1 MKAWSSSWKHIRR
14 TPYQAIAAIFIM
26 TQTFF
31 VISMFTFVIYGSAR
45 IINYFEAQ
53 PQVTA
58 FFKEEAQQSEINA
71 LGEDLQQSGK
81 VAAIKFVSK
90 TEALEIY
97 KEQNKND
104 PLLTDLVTEGILPAS
119 FEISAVDISDLSS
132 ISDVLKKSPIVDQV
146 LYPQDIVANVIR
158 WTDALRQ
165 FGLAI
170 ILILALDSI
179 FLMIIIIGIKISQK
193 KEEIEIMRLLSATN
207 WYIRWPFMLEGV
219 FYGII
224 GAFFGWLLATSTV
237 FSALPTLRDFF
248 GSIPV
253 LSISPTYLFVLLGFE
268 LAVAIIIGVFSS
280 FLAVLRYL
288 K

>member
-1 MKAWSSSWKHIRR
+1 MKAWGNSWKHIRR
-14 TPYQAIAAIFIM
+14 TPYQALAAIFIM

-31 VISMFTFVIYGSAR
+31 VITMFTFVIYGSAR

-58 FFKEEAQQSEINA
+58 FFKDEAQQSEINA
-71 LGEDLQQSGK
+71 LGEALRQSGK
-81 VAAIKFVSK
+81 VADLQFVSK
-90 TEALEIY
+90 AEALQIY
-97 KEQNKND
+97 KEQNKDD

-119 FEISAVDISDLSS
+119 FEISAVNITDLSA

-158 WTDALRQ
+158 WTDALRKL
-165 FGLAI
+165 GLATII
-170 ILILALDSI
+170 ILSLDSI

-219 FYGII
+219 FYGVI
-224 GAFFGWLLATSTV
+224 GAFFGWLIATGVIFYS
-237 FSALPTLRDFF
+237 LPALRDFF

-253 LSISPTYLFVLLGFE
+253 LTVSPLYLFVLLGFE
-268 LAVAIIIGVFSS
+268 IVIAIMIGIFSS

>member
-1 MKAWSSSWKHIRR
+1 MKAWGNSWKYIRR
-14 TPYQAIAAIFIM
+14 TPYQALAAIFIM

-45 IINYFEAQ
+45 IISYFESQ

-58 FFKEEAQQSEINA
+58 FFKDEATDSQVNS
-71 LGEDLQQSGK
+71 LRTDLERSGK
-81 VAAIKFVSK
+81 VANIKYVTK
-90 TEALEIY
+90 EQALQIY
-97 KEQNKND
+97 KDQNKND

-119 FEISAVDISDLSS
+119 FEISAVDITDLST
-132 ISDVLKKSPIVDQV
+132 ISDVLKKSPIIDQV

-158 WTDALRQ
+158 WTDALRKL
-165 FGLAI
+165 GMGI
-170 ILILALDSI
+170 IVILSLDSI

-207 WYIRWPFMLEGV
+207 WYIRWPFMLEGI
-219 FYGII
+219 FYGVI
-224 GAFFGWLLATSTV
+224 GALFGWLLASSTL
-237 FSALPTLRDFF
+237 FYTLPTLRGFF
-248 GSIPV
+248 GTIPV
-253 LSISPTYLFVLLGFE
+253 LSVSPVYLFVLLGLE
-268 LAVAIIIGVFSS
+268 LVIAVIIGIFSS